1 MKDYKIAIL
10 GSHDSI
16 LGFKGLGLD
25 VFGVATEEDGVKAL
39 DEIQSAGTHAV
50 LLITE
55 DWAKTLEKRLE
66 KLKGQALPAILPIPS
81 QQGATGEGL
90 KNLSRIV
97 EQAVG
102 SDIIG

>member
-1 MKDYKIAIL
+1 MKEYSIAIL
-10 GSHDSI
+10 GTPDTI

-25 VFGVATEEDGVKAL
+25 IFGVTTVEDGNKAVS
-39 DEIQSAGTHAV
+39 EIMQANKYGV

-55 DWAKTLEKRLE
+55 DWAKQLAPQFDKF
-66 KLKGQALPAILPIPS
+66 KGQALPAVLPIPS
-81 QQGATGEGL
+81 QDGPTGEGL

-102 SDIIG
+102 SDILK